1 MEQVRQW
8 VAQSQQIAPGQVRI
22 APLDPRVQVQPCSAA
37 LQLDY
42 AFTPSRETVRVR
54 CTSTPTWQLFLR
66 LLPPTTAGPGTSP
79 GSSSGANPSAGGAAT
94 PASPAQASRTVV
106 MTRRL
111 IQRGT
116 LLDASMLEVVER
128 PAQGLDPMAVSS
140 LKDVERAET
149 LRDIPAGTALRS
161 YDIKRALM
169 VRKGQAAMLTV
180 SPGSGFQITVSV
192 EALQDGYM
200 GEQIRLKNTES
211 GRLLSGVVSGPNTLR
226 GLQN

>member
-54 CTSTPTWQLFLR
+54 CTSSPTWQLFLR
-66 LLPPTTAGPGTSP
+66 LLPPTAAGPGAGP
-79 GSSSGANPSAGGAAT
+79 GANPSPGAGAAAA
-94 PASPAQASRTVV
+94 PASPAQATRTVV
-106 MTRRL
+106 VTRRL
-111 IQRGT
+111 LQRGT

-128 PAQGLDPMAVSS
+128 PALGLDPMAVSS

>member
-8 VAQSQQIAPGQVRI
+8 VAESQQMAPGQVRM
-22 APLDPRVQVQPCSAA
+22 APLDPRVQVQPCSSA
-37 LQLDY
+37 LQMDY

-54 CTSTPTWQLFLR
+54 CTSTPSWQLFLR
-66 LLPPTTAGPGTSP
+66 VLPPTTAGPGAGP
-79 GSSSGANPSAGGAAT
+79 GANPNPGAGAAAA
-94 PASPAQASRTVV
+94 PASPAQATRTVV

-149 LRDIPAGTALRS
+149 LRDIPGGTALRS

-169 VRKGQAAMLTV
+169 VRKGQAALLTV
-180 SPGSGFQITVSV
+180 SPGSGFQITVNV